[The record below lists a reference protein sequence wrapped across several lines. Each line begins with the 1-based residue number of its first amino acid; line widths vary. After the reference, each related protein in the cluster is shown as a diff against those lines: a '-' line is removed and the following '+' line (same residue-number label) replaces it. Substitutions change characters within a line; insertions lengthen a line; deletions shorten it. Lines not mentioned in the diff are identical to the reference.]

1 MRNRET
7 LRKIW
12 IVIGVVMIIGMLVMT
27 MAPVFLY

>member
-12 IVIGVVMIIGMLVMT
+12 IVMSIVMIAALLLLT
-27 MAPVFLY
+27 MVPAFT